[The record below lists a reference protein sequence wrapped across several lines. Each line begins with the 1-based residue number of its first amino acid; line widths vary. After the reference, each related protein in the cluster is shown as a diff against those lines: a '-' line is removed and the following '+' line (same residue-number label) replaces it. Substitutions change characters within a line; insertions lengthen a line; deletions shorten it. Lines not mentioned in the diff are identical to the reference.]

1 MEMLKSACGDREG
14 LTEFEQT
21 LRIANRDLVVRV
33 QWVGGG

>member
-1 MEMLKSACGDREG
+1 MERLKSACGDTEG

-21 LRIANRDLVVRV
+21 LRITHRDLVVMV